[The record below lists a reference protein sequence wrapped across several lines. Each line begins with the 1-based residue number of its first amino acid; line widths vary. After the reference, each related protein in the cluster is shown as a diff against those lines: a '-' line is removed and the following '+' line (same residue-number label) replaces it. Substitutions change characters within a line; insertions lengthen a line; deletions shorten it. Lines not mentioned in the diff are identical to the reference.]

1 MEEVE
6 MRILGGRLQMWG
18 SKWSLELYIAGWR
31 PELARLFRAAPIK
44 GLTGLET
51 RIRLEGI
58 RPLVEFEVR
67 PDTTEALKGYNI

>member
-31 PELARLFRAAPIK
+31 PELARLFRAAPIN
-44 GLTGLET
+44 
-51 RIRLEGI
+51 RS
-58 RPLVEFEVR
+58 
-67 PDTTEALKGYNI
+67 LKNGQIK